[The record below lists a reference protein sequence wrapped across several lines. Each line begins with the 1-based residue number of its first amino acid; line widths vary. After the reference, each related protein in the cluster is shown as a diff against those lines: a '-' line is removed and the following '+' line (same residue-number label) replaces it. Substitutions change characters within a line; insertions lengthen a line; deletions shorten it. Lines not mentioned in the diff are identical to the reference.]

1 MISMVNDD
9 FSALDF
15 LSVGGF
21 RLSSCPAVIQR
32 PAKKKRFA
40 LRRKPNA
47 PAKRRL
53 TELLPLLGRK
63 LVQPM
68 AQKVPSKM
76 AGWSMALSWPRA
88 ETRVMP
94 NWDEAAE
101 RLHS

>member
-1 MISMVNDD
+1 MVNDD

-32 PAKKKRFA
+32 PAKKKRFV
-40 LRRKPNA
+40 LRRKPSV

-53 TELLPLLGRK
+53 AELLPLLGRK

-68 AQKVPSKM
+68 TSPKLG
-76 AGWSMALSWPRA
+76 GWSMALSWPRA

>member
-1 MISMVNDD
+1 
-9 FSALDF
+9 
-15 LSVGGF
+15 
-21 RLSSCPAVIQR
+21 
-32 PAKKKRFA
+32 
-40 LRRKPNA
+40 
-47 PAKRRL
+47 
-53 TELLPLLGRK
+53 LGRK

-68 AQKVPSKM
+68 TQKVPSKM